1 MAHRVI
7 LVDNEPW
14 VLTYLVRQFPWE
26 NYHFTVTAQC
36 SSSPEAYRLIREQRP
51 DAVFTD
57 IRMPE
62 LSGLQLMEKVR
73 QLEGKSPLFVII
85 SGFADFTYAQQA
97 LRLGAFDYC
106 LKPIDP
112 ETAGDLL
119 KRLDEALGPEEAEAQ
134 PETAGS
140 FHGNASIQAILQYI
154 QGHYCEKLRLKDLA
168 AKFYLNPGYCST
180 LFVKATGRTFP
191 EYLTALRVERAC
203 GLLRNSSLSISEIAS
218 AVGIDDYFY
227 FGKVFK
233 KATGISP
240 GEYRKKGD
248 AK

>member
-1 MAHRVI
+1 MAYRVI

-14 VLTYLVRQFPWE
+14 VLTYLDRQFPWAT
-26 NYHFTVTAQC
+26 YHFEVIARC
-36 SSSPEAYRLIREQRP
+36 SSSLEAYRLIKEECP
-51 DAVFTD
+51 DVVITD

-62 LSGLQLMEKVR
+62 LSGLQLMEKIR
-73 QLEGKSPLFVII
+73 SLGLEALFVIV
-85 SGFADFTYAQQA
+85 SGFADFSYAQQA

-112 ETAGDLL
+112 ETADGLL
-119 KRLDEALGPEEAEAQ
+119 KRLYDALGPEEEPSPQ
-134 PETAGS
+134 CPVS
-140 FHGNASIQAILQYI
+140 GNASMQAILQYI
-154 QGHYCEKLRLKDLA
+154 QNHYCEKLRLKDLA

-180 LFVKATGRTFP
+180 LFVKTTGRTFP
-191 EYLTALRVERAC
+191 EYLTALRVEKAC
-203 GLLRNSSLSISEIAS
+203 SLLKKSSLSISEIAS

-240 GEYRKKGD
+240 GEYRKRELER
-248 AK
+248 